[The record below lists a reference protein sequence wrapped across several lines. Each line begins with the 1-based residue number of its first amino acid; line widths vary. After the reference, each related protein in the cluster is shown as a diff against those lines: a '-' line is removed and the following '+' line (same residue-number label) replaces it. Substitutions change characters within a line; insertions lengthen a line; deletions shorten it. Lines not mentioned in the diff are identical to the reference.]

1 MNKRK
6 FIGIAG
12 GTIIA
17 TGITAYLLSDRSDFV
32 RADVEP
38 ITDNNKNLKLDEKEI
53 LFLASLA
60 PSGHNTQ
67 PWLVQYL
74 APYHWIIGNDK
85 SKWLSA
91 VDPTQRET
99 ILSLA

>member
-12 GTIIA
+12 GTIIS
-17 TGITAYLLSDRSDFV
+17 TGITAYLLSDSPKERLLLRQRLRQRQRTNLV
-32 RADVEP
+32 RADLEP
-38 ITDNNKNLKLDEKEI
+38 TIDNNKTLKPDEKEI

-67 PWLVQYL
+67 P
-74 APYHWIIGNDK
+74 
-85 SKWLSA
+85 
-91 VDPTQRET
+91 
-99 ILSLA
+99 